1 MRERTVPA
9 MLLFDTTAQI
19 HKLREHRRCPDTPHN
34 AAVLRA
40 GIPNNTR
47 VSSGGGD
54 GFDLNE
60 VMDYVGKAL
69 SSGNADVRAAALRVA
84 VAVAGCAAGGGA
96 AVRRLLPKDLNPKL
110 REQADAA
117 LGGDVGGAAGPAAGE
132 AGGWHRQ
139 MRRPFRYI
147 VHACMCE

>member
-1 MRERTVPA
+1 
-9 MLLFDTTAQI
+9 MLVMFL
-19 HKLREHRRCPDTPHN
+19 LC
-34 AAVLRA
+34 A

-47 VSSGGGD
+47 ASSGGGD

-117 LGGDVGGAAGPAAGE
+117 LGGNMNGAAAPAAGE
-132 AGGWHRQ
+132 VCINVFGSGCKPGFGSSKLLQKCPCSGQRAQ
-139 MRRPFRYI
+139 P
-147 VHACMCE
+147 

>member
-1 MRERTVPA
+1 VSSLHLTWHDNPKRCCLA
-9 MLLFDTTAQI
+9 LL
-19 HKLREHRRCPDTPHN
+19 C
-34 AAVLRA
+34 VSA

-117 LGGDVGGAAGPAAGE
+117 LGGDLSSAAGPAAGE
-132 AGGWHRQ
+132 ANARKEGRNQLYRWHL
-139 MRRPFRYI
+139 
-147 VHACMCE
+147 CD

>member
-1 MRERTVPA
+1 MP
-9 MLLFDTTAQI
+9 LLYTYE
-19 HKLREHRRCPDTPHN
+19 LSCPLLY
-34 AAVLRA
+34 V
-40 GIPNNTR
+40 GVPNNTR
-47 VSSGGGD
+47 MSSGGGD

-117 LGGDVGGAAGPAAGE
+117 LGGDMNSAAGPAAGE
-132 AGGWHRQ
+132 NLGANPGVLGGVQCSW
-139 MRRPFRYI
+139 
-147 VHACMCE
+147 V

>member
-1 MRERTVPA
+1 
-9 MLLFDTTAQI
+9 L
-19 HKLREHRRCPDTPHN
+19 C
-34 AAVLRA
+34 A

-47 VSSGGGD
+47 ASSGGGD

-117 LGGDVGGAAGPAAGE
+117 LGGDMNSAAAPAAGE
-132 AGGWHRQ
+132 FLLFVFGCNMLSSVSGLFWSFGIQ
-139 MRRPFRYI
+139 
-147 VHACMCE
+147 